1 MCPTCASGTH
11 DENRPDV
18 TGPRRSLRA
27 RSDTTLPATMRAAYV
42 LGPGPAESIRYGE
55 LPLPEPGP
63 TDYLVRVT
71 SVAANLVD
79 TFVRSGA
86 YRTAMPTPF
95 VVGRDLVGEVVAA
108 GTGATAY
115 SRGQQVWSNSL
126 GHAGRQGSFSEYAVV
141 PGDRLYAVPPDLD
154 PTQLLAAAHPAASAW
169 LALFR
174 HGRLRYGDT
183 VYVGGGAGNV
193 GSAAVAFAAAA
204 GARVIAT
211 ARADDLDFVASLS
224 ATEVIDYA
232 SSDAVQRTD
241 RAAPRG
247 YDLYLDTSGVAE
259 PGAAIDQ
266 LANGGRLVV
275 MAGLHAAPTVPLGRL
290 YTRDASIVGFAISN
304 ASVADLADAARGI
317 VHLLHTT
324 PWQPRIA
331 EILDLSETARAHRL
345 LDERQVK
352 GRLVLRP

>member
-1 MCPTCASGTH
+1 M
-11 DENRPDV
+11 
-18 TGPRRSLRA
+18 TGSEGSLRA
-27 RSDTTLPATMRAAYV
+27 SSDTTLPATMRAAYV
-42 LGPGPAESIRYGE
+42 SGPGPAESIRYGE

-71 SVAANLVD
+71 SVAANPVD

-95 VVGRDLVGEVVAA
+95 VVGRELVGEVVAA
-108 GTGATAY
+108 GPGAT
-115 SRGQQVWSNSL
+115 
-126 GHAGRQGSFSEYAVV
+126 
-141 PGDRLYAVPPDLD
+141 
-154 PTQLLAAAHPAASAW
+154 AW

-204 GARVIAT
+204 GASVIAT
-211 ARADDLDFVASLS
+211 ARADDLDFVASLR

-232 SSDAVQRTD
+232 SSDAVQRMD
-241 RAAPRG
+241 RAAPEG

-317 VHLLHTT
+317 VHLLNTT

-331 EILDLSETARAHRL
+331 EIFDLSETARAHRL
-345 LDERQVK
+345 FDERQVK